1 MDRSLKKLEHQ
12 QQHLRQQLEQD
23 ALTATSS
30 RTSLLR
36 ELEAAIGR
44 AAKTGQPLVVVMA
57 DLDRFKV
64 INDQHGHLAGDR
76 VLKDV
81 AARIKA
87 ALREF
92 DLVGR
97 YGGEEFVILLE
108 NTSLHT
114 AHQVAVSVDGQHV
127 AYASAGAIW
136 YFTPGSSTEP
146 VQLGS
151 ATVEVTISQGLAI
164 YREGDDVPSLLK
176 RADQAMYR
184 AKAAGR
190 DCVVED

>member
-81 AARIKA
+81 AARIRA

-114 AHQVAVSVDGQHV
+114 AHQVAERIRRRIG
-127 AYASAGAIW
+127 
-136 YFTPGSSTEP
+136 TEP